1 MTKTFLLVLFF
12 FSTKTIFSQLIPD
25 IIIKDVNIIPL
36 TKDTIILKKSVA
48 IFNGK
53 VLEINDFKKIKKNEQ
68 TKVVDGTNK
77 YVMPGLTEMHIHL
90 PNALKMDTFL
100 SNLVAAGV
108 THVRAM
114 YSDSPILEQRKL
126 IESKTIKPKV
136 YYPYLLTKNTSVRTE
151 KQIDSLF
158 TIVKRDKLDF
168 VKLYSIQH
176 RTDFNDTIFDRIM
189 ASADKK
195 GLIVCGHYPSKI
207 SLDKVLRSGFKSIEH
222 LAGYVDLPDNRV
234 EKAMDL
240 TKQYNV
246 FNCPTLDWDVMAY
259 DLPFPNDY
267 HNRLIMAN
275 APKHYIDSWD
285 TSLASTIKSIGTE
298 KIEKDKAAYL
308 PTFEKKKRLLK
319 LLNKN
324 NTLLILGGES
334 ENIYQLEGFNMYEEM
349 AHWQSAGISN
359 FEILKAATINP
370 AKFFN
375 EDKTRGTI
383 EPGKDANLV
392 LLSENPLSDIKNIK
406 TIYTTIMNGK
416 VYLKS
421 ELLK

>member
-1 MTKTFLLVLFF
+1 MTKIIFLAALLFSTQTF
-12 FSTKTIFSQLIPD
+12 FSQIVADL
-25 IIIKDVNIIPL
+25 IIKDVNIIPL
-36 TKDTIILKKSVA
+36 TKDTLIVKKSVA

-53 VLEINDFKKIKKNEQ
+53 ILEINDFKKIKKNDQ
-68 TKVVDGTNK
+68 TKIVEGANK
-77 YVMPGLTEMHIHL
+77 YVMPSLTEMHIHL
-90 PNALKMDTFL
+90 PNPSKMDTFL
-100 SNLVAAGV
+100 NNLVAAGV

-114 YSDSPILEQRKL
+114 YSDQAILDQRKL

-136 YYPYLLTKNTSVRTE
+136 YYPYLLTTNTNVRTE

-158 TIVKRDKLDF
+158 TVVKKDKLDF

-176 RTDFNDTIFDRIM
+176 RNDFNDTIFDRIM

-222 LAGYVDLPDNRV
+222 LAGYVDLPENRI

-246 FNCPTLDWDVMAY
+246 YNCPTLDWDVMAY
-259 DLPFPNDY
+259 DLPYPNDY

-275 APKHYIDSWD
+275 APKHYIDAWD
-285 TSLASTIKSIGTE
+285 ANLASTIKRIGAE
-298 KIEKDKAAYL
+298 KIEKDKTAYL

-334 ENIYQLEGFNMYEEM
+334 ENLFQLEGFNMYEEM
-349 AHWQSAGISN
+349 AHWQVAGISN
-359 FEILKAATINP
+359 YEILKAAIVNP

-375 EDKTRGTI
+375 EDKMRGTM
-383 EPGKDANLV
+383 ELGKEANLV
-392 LLSENPLSDIKNIK
+392 LLNENPLADIKNIK

-421 ELLK
+421 ELVK